1 MSQGYMI
8 GVPPGGVAFS
18 DINDVVDA
26 HLSAMTM
33 GRIGQRYALV
43 SANLSYRDAAYLFA
57 RINKTRGPLLDIPGP
72 TAGVDRLT
80 NRKLLSGVG
89 ACTAFNQQIPG

>member
-1 MSQGYMI
+1 MI

-43 SANLSYRDAAYLFA
+43 SANLSYRDAAYL
-57 RINKTRGPLLDIPGP
+57 LHE
-72 TAGVDRLT
+72 
-80 NRKLLSGVG
+80 
-89 ACTAFNQQIPG
+89 